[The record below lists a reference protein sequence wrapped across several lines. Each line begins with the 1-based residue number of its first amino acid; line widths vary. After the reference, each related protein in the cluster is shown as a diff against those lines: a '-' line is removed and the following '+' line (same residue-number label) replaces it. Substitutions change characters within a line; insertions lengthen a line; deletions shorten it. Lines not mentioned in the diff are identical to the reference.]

1 MVIYRD
7 YASEKMPDNNTIIK
21 TPNSEITIHET
32 HGNAK
37 YKTTLIITCHTN
49 DIESLKKT
57 LEYVVKHAGK
67 GQDVNI

>member
-1 MVIYRD
+1 
-7 YASEKMPDNNTIIK
+7 MPYDNKEIK
-21 TPNSEITIHET
+21 TPNSEIKINET

-57 LEYVVKHAGK
+57 LRYIVEHLGK
-67 GQDVNI
+67 EQDANI